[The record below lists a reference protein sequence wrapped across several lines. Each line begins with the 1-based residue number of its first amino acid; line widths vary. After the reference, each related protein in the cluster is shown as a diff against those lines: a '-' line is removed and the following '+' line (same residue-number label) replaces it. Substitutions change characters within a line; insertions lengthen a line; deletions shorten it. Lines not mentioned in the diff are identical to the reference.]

1 MLNLTSIEKKKRKNM
16 ENKKRTIT
24 IIKVVLYFGFVI
36 ISSVITSHKLDKN
49 IEDKAMNLIDKQLN
63 SKDMKYEKE
72 RLNKLLDNKK
82 YLSKPDSSEEYLV
95 FKEQINILS
104 KRIMKPLTK
113 ELKVLKSKLSTLE
126 DSIIR
131 NSKKEN
137 LYVNLEYLKEKIK
150 KLKASIKDKE
160 LEIENYQ
167 KNIEKI

>member
-1 MLNLTSIEKKKRKNM
+1 
-16 ENKKRTIT
+16 
-24 IIKVVLYFGFVI
+24 
-36 ISSVITSHKLDKN
+36 
-49 IEDKAMNLIDKQLN
+49 
-63 SKDMKYEKE
+63 MKYEKE
-72 RLNKLLDNKK
+72 RLKKLLDNKK

-104 KRIMKPLTK
+104 KRIIKPLTK